1 MEIFVHEYKY
11 TLGVN
16 IRKPGQKSNSFGT
29 CAQYKFGGSSMS
41 DYCAIL
47 DITSQTVNGQVKTIV
62 RTYGHSLGYTAQD
75 CKSPTNPKVIERGL
89 QLTL

>member
-1 MEIFVHEYKY
+1 MHEYKY

-41 DYCAIL
+41 DYCAIREAERIIADEFRHNPAAEIIATL
-47 DITSQTVNGQVKTIV
+47 YDGKRIVKNFGKQNTQNEAPV
-62 RTYGHSLGYTAQD
+62 
-75 CKSPTNPKVIERGL
+75 K
-89 QLTL
+89 